1 MLHRFTAPVNEL
13 SNESVD
19 NAAEAGTS
27 SDPYMYMDNH
37 SNTRDTQEEITE
49 PEMIAEEEVS
59 EPEITE
65 PEITEPEITEPEMI
79 AEEEVSEPE
88 ITELQK

>member
-1 MLHRFTAPVNEL
+1 MRSL
-13 SNESVD
+13 D
-19 NAAEAGTS
+19 NTAEAGTS

-37 SNTRDTQEEITE
+37 SDTKDTQEEITE

-65 PEITEPEITEPEMI
+65 PEMI
-79 AEEEVSEPE
+79 AEEGV
-88 ITELQK
+88 